1 MTASSER
8 FDRLLRAEWYTP
20 EQLADLFDVTANTVR
35 TAVYE
40 NRLHAR
46 VIDGHIIEINRDA
59 ALDWIR
65 DRLEEERPGSARA

>member
-20 EQLADLFDVTANTVR
+20 EQLADLVDVTPNTVR

-40 NRLHAR
+40 NLLRAR
-46 VIDGHIIEINRDA
+46 VIDGQIIEINRDS
-59 ALDWIR
+59 ALDWLR
-65 DRLEEERPGSARA
+65 NRLKQEQGWHV

>member
-1 MTASSER
+1 MSATSDR

-20 EQLADLFDVTANTVR
+20 EQLADLVDVTPNAVR

-46 VIDGHIIEINRDA
+46 VIDGHIIEINRDSA
-59 ALDWIR
+59 IDW
-65 DRLEEERPGSARA
+65 LKSRAHQE